1 MRTNRWWLV
10 LFISFLVIGCGGG
23 KTYSL
28 LVRYQ
33 PAKDFPTLKEKMG
46 PTLGLAP
53 FKDERRETLYIGY
66 HSPYTGTS
74 SYFKSNPFPLEMAI
88 TDTLS
93 QALSRSGIKTV
104 PLSGWDGKPE
114 SLKMIEPDS
123 VLMIEIK
130 NLWMEGKASAFRT
143 TLHTRVHFVISLGVK
158 RDGKVYTRN
167 VEVEKEVT
175 LARLNPV
182 IAEQTMNQILTDIFD
197 AFFSNPY

>member
-1 MRTNRWWLV
+1 MRTNRWWLF
-10 LFISFLVIGCGGG
+10 LFLSFLVIGCGRGM
-23 KTYSL
+23 TYSL

-33 PAKDFPTLKEKMG
+33 PAKEFPALKEKMG

-53 FKDERRETLYIGY
+53 FKDERKETLYIGY

-74 SYFKSNPFPLEMAI
+74 SYFKSDPFPLEKAM

-93 QALSRSGIKTV
+93 QALSRSGIKAV
-104 PLSGWDGKPE
+104 SLSNWDGKPE
-114 SLKMIEPDS
+114 SLKAIETDS

-130 NLWMEGKASAFRT
+130 KFWMEGKASTFRT
-143 TLHTRVHFVISLGVK
+143 TLRTMVHLVISLGVK
-158 RDGKVYTRN
+158 KDGKVYTRN

-182 IAEQTMNQILTDIFD
+182 IAEQTINQILTDVFD
-197 AFFSNPY
+197 AFFLNPY